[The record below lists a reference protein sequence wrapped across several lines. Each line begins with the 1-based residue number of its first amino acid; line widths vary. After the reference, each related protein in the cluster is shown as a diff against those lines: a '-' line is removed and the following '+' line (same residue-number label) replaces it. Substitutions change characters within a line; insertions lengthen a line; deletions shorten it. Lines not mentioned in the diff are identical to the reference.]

1 MEKLAYNAAQGA
13 RLPDGRGISY
23 LTSDTR
29 LYATADLPD
38 SHSLFAGGHGRFKI
52 SPTHEDVACCCNPN
66 AVRLMPHFV
75 RAMWMQ
81 VGDSG
86 LAAVLYGPC
95 SLAANIGKTAV
106 TVTEKTDYPFADEII
121 FEIEPE
127 HPVRFALLL
136 RRPDWV
142 TTMYVDGA
150 VANGD
155 MVTVDR
161 LWSRGDRLTVRFET
175 VPRLVSYATGEVAVF
190 RGPLQY
196 VQPISAARRILK
208 DYPRA
213 GFHDCELVPSG
224 VDELEHVPVVSPDGV
239 GLSWSRDAGIDSCA
253 VWSKPGVRVNV
264 GSFVLVPMGSALLRR
279 AAFARV

>member
-1 MEKLAYNAAQGA
+1 LRGHAAHTAEHLRAVLLEDPQTLTQAALAKLKRVTTPSGAVVGDEWIHGLPLASAGYEYCTLTELMFSLARAIEETGQTGLGDWMEKLAYNAAQGA

-106 TVTEKTDYPFADEII
+106 TVTEKTDYPFA
-121 FEIEPE
+121 
-127 HPVRFALLL
+127 A
-136 RRPDWV
+136 
-142 TTMYVDGA
+142 
-150 VANGD
+150 
-155 MVTVDR
+155 
-161 LWSRGDRLTVRFET
+161 
-175 VPRLVSYATGEVAVF
+175 
-190 RGPLQY
+190 GP
-196 VQPISAARRILK
+196 I
-208 DYPRA
+208 
-213 GFHDCELVPSG
+213 G
-224 VDELEHVPVVSPDGV
+224 
-239 GLSWSRDAGIDSCA
+239 
-253 VWSKPGVRVNV
+253 
-264 GSFVLVPMGSALLRR
+264 
-279 AAFARV
+279 